1 VAVTTVQFHS
11 NERAGHVEVLVRVGP
26 GEEATTRAGV
36 LRMTPEIWEALE
48 GYLEAARLTAWT
60 VYPEEEKATMPD
72 VRVVPVVVQ
81 VRAPQ
86 FEPEWDDE

>member
-1 VAVTTVQFHS
+1 
-11 NERAGHVEVLVRVGP
+11 
-26 GEEATTRAGV
+26 
-36 LRMTPEIWEALE
+36 
-48 GYLEAARLTAWT
+48 
-60 VYPEEEKATMPD
+60 MPD

>member
-1 VAVTTVQFHS
+1 
-11 NERAGHVEVLVRVGP
+11 
-26 GEEATTRAGV
+26 
-36 LRMTPEIWEALE
+36 
-48 GYLEAARLTAWT
+48 